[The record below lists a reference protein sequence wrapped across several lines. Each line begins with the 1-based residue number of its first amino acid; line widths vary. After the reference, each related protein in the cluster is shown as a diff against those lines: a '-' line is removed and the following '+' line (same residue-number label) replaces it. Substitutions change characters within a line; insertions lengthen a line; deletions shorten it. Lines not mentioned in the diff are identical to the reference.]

1 MAETE
6 ENQTPA
12 EEYPFDDLTISSSP
26 KLATFAGRLDLS
38 SFSLSSPAAKNESTT
53 YPRKKGSRIVLS
65 PLQPVGSTQ
74 QVEFN
79 TASLPLN
86 SPSRPSASPS
96 PVRKSP
102 RHVTPRSRS
111 VKIEDHG
118 TASPY
123 FGSVGSTPDLALL
136 LTPSGCKRK
145 TANDSAS
152 PSKKKGPGSP
162 SKKRSLPT
170 KYADPSKYAHLS
182 PIPDIVGPSMILLF
196 IGLNPGVMTAT
207 AGHMYSHPT
216 NHFWKF
222 VFNSG
227 ITSRLLKPEE
237 DRDLLVD
244 WGCGNTNIVER
255 PSRNGSEL
263 SKKEMDANV
272 VTLEAKVAK
281 WRPECVC
288 IVGKS
293 VWESIFRVKRGRAL
307 KKGEFT
313 YGWQEDMMGVV
324 KAQANEEN
332 EGSEGVANRQSD
344 ANGPPTPWEGARVFV
359 ATSTSGLAATV
370 PHAEKLANWKEI
382 GDWVKERRAAR
393 ATAGDEGQTA
403 VAVAMAEDGISG
415 VPAALETGIVEAVD
429 IKVEEA
435 STI

>member
-6 ENQTPA
+6 ENQIPI
-12 EEYPFDDLTISSSP
+12 EDDPFNDSDIASPP

-38 SFSLSSPAAKNESTT
+38 SFSLSSTAAKKESSS
-53 YPRKKGSRIVLS
+53 PNKKVPRIVLS
-65 PLQPVGSTQ
+65 PLRPVGSTQ
-74 QVEFN
+74 QTEVN
-79 TASLPLN
+79 TASLQLIN
-86 SPSRPSASPS
+86 SPSRSSATPS

-111 VKIEDHG
+111 VKIEDDE

-123 FGSVGSTPDLALL
+123 LGSVGSLTLDPAVL
-136 LTPSGCKRK
+136 LTPSGRKRK
-145 TANDSAS
+145 TINDITTPSKRKGS
-152 PSKKKGPGSP
+152 PSKKKS
-162 SKKRSLPT
+162 SPT
-170 KYADPSKYAHLS
+170 KYANPSTYAHLS

-255 PSRNGSEL
+255 PSRNGAEL

-272 VTLEAKVAK
+272 VILEAKVAK

-293 VWESIFRVKRGRAL
+293 VWESIFRVKKGRAL
-307 KKGEFT
+307 KKGEFA
-313 YGWQEDMMGVV
+313 YGWQEEMMGAVT
-324 KAQANEEN
+324 ADGNEE
-332 EGSEGVANRQSD
+332 SEGVEGASD
-344 ANGPPTPWEGARVFV
+344 GKPDGDGSSTPWEGARVFV

-370 PHAEKLANWKEI
+370 PYAEKLANWKEI

-393 ATAGDEGQTA
+393 AVAGEAQSS
-403 VAVAMAEDGISG
+403 VAVAEYGISG
-415 VPAALETGIVEAVD
+415 AQTALETGVVEAVEVKIEVAD
-429 IKVEEA
+429 
-435 STI
+435 SNTML